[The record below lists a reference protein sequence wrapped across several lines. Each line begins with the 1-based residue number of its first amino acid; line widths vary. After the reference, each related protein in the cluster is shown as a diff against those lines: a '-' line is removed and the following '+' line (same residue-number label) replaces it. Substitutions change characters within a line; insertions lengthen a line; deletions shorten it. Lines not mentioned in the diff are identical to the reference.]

1 MGKWKNKSTF
11 NNSLKNKLHNI
22 LSGSLLVDFIKAIFL
37 LFLFLI
43 VLSTI
48 SYAQE
53 ESNLRTYWI
62 NSSQDTLVL
71 DSLSIIPGTVSFFP
85 EKPDSFY
92 IDYTKGLY
100 YYTSVSTLD
109 SIRISYRTF
118 SLRLDAPVYHKEM
131 AIIDEEITFS
141 KPSFIY
147 TVPSHES
154 GLITVDGL
162 QKSGN
167 ISRGILAGNTRNV
180 SVTSDLN
187 LQLSGKIAENVE
199 ILASITDKNIPIQ
212 PEGNTQQLQDFDK
225 IFIQVFNNDFKL
237 IAGDY
242 EMINTSAHFLKYN
255 KKNLGLS
262 FELSKKDKNQ
272 NVYGISSAAALSK
285 GKFARNEI
293 QGQES
298 LQGPYRLRGNQ
309 NESFIIVLSGTERVY
324 IDGIL
329 LERGSNKDYIINYN
343 AAEITFTPKIL
354 ITKDKRIAVEFQ
366 YSDKNYFRS
375 LVQAGSTFQGKK
387 TSAFVNVYS
396 EQDAKNQ
403 SLQQSLSDEDK
414 AILASVGN
422 QTDDAINKAIDSTG
436 YDENRVMYALI
447 DSLGYDTVFITSTD
461 PTIAHYQLSF
471 SQLNQGN
478 GDYLQGNFT
487 ANGRTFYW
495 IAPDTINGFIVHKG
509 NYAPVRK
516 LIAPSSHQMISA
528 GGVFKPDELTNFRG
542 ELSYTHLDP
551 NTFSSIDNDL
561 NNAWG
566 ANIEASRKVKL
577 TSKGD
582 AKNELEIFGEY
593 EYVSKRFKPIERFRT
608 VEFHRD
614 WNILNLNDSLSQQYF
629 EAGLGYNNSKWATI
643 KYAFRNFQTEGE
655 YSGNKN
661 VLGLSLNPGIVSIDF
676 KASRLSSQETEY
688 NSKFYRHIT
697 LVKIRLPRFTIG
709 VEDLFEDNHKNEKDS
724 LSSKSYRFYDYKAFL
739 ESSDKSKNSW
749 RVFAGQRFDWQVF
762 SQLEKSTVA
771 TNIGAEYHFLKS
783 RVHRF
788 NTRLNF
794 RELRLEN
801 DSISSNIKPESN
813 LLGRLEYVLNA
824 GRGSVNWNVFYEIGS
839 GLDQL
844 REYYYQEVNTG
855 LGVYEWIDLNQ
866 DGIKDLN
873 EFFISQN
880 PTLANYILVYTPNN
894 NYIRVYNAQF
904 SQNLR
909 LNPEVIWREKKGML
923 KFLSRFSTQTQ
934 YSINKKTQNDELAS
948 AYNPFYNPNL
958 DSSLMSFSNTLRNTI
973 FFNRSYTKYSME
985 YTFLNNK
992 VKSLLLNGFQTIG
1005 KLSNF
1010 IKVRWNITQKYTLIF
1025 SGDFGEEFSA
1035 SDFLDDRNYLI
1046 YFQTFVPEFRF
1057 QPSPSFRISINGDLT
1072 TKSNSDSELNQKA
1085 DIIGLGLETRYNIVS
1100 KGSMFA
1106 NINLSNIN
1114 YAGPENTPSQVEM
1127 LETLR
1132 PGLNLTWSLTW
1143 QWNITRYLQLSMN
1156 YNGKKSE
1163 LSKVIHVGGVD
1174 LRAFF

>member
-1 MGKWKNKSTF
+1 MKIAYPAF
-11 NNSLKNKLHNI
+11 FI
-22 LSGSLLVDFIKAIFL
+22 LSFL
-37 LFLFLI
+37 LFLPLI
-43 VLSTI
+43 NQ
-48 SYAQE
+48 AQD
-53 ESNLRTYWI
+53 ESNFHSTWI
-62 NSSQDTLVL
+62 KPSSDTLVL
-71 DSLSIIPGTVSFFP
+71 DSLSIIPGTINYFP
-85 EKPDSFY
+85 KEPSSIF
-92 IDYTKGLY
+92 IDYSKGLY
-100 YYTSVSTLD
+100 YYAPEANIDSV
-109 SIRISYRTF
+109 RISYRTF
-118 SLRLDAPVYHKEM
+118 SIRLDTPVYHKEQN
-131 AIIDEEITFS
+131 IIDEEIS
-141 KPSFIY
+141 LQQPSFIY
-147 TVPSHES
+147 TIPSDES
-154 GLITVDGL
+154 GLISVNGL

-262 FELSKKDKNQ
+262 FQLNKKGKNQ
-272 NVYGISSAAALSK
+272 NNYGISSAAALSK
-285 GKFARNEI
+285 GKFSRNEI

-298 LQGPYRLRGNQ
+298 LQGPYRLTGNQ

-324 IDGIL
+324 IDGRL

-343 AAEITFTPKIL
+343 SAEIIFTPKIL

-375 LVQAGSTFQGKK
+375 LVQAGSTFESKK
-387 TSAFVNVYS
+387 ISAFINVYS

-403 SLQQSLSDEDK
+403 SLQQSLSDQDK

-422 QTDDAINKAIDSTG
+422 ETEKAINKAIDSTG

-447 DSLGYDTVFITSTD
+447 DSLGYDTVFKVSTD
-461 PTIAHYQLSF
+461 PNIAHYQLSF
-471 SQLNQGN
+471 SQLTQGN
-478 GDYLQGNFT
+478 GDYLQGDFT

-495 IAPDTINGFIVHKG
+495 LAPDTINGLIIHNG

-516 LIAPSSHQMISA
+516 LIAPSTHQMISA
-528 GGVFKPDELTNFRG
+528 GSTFKPDEFSEIRG

-551 NTFSSIDNDL
+551 NTFSAIDNNQ
-561 NNAWG
+561 NNSWA
-566 ANIEASRKVKL
+566 ANVEGSRIIKL
-577 TSKGD
+577 ASKGEI
-582 AKNELEIFGEY
+582 KNELEVFGEY
-593 EYVSKRFKPIERFRT
+593 EYVAKRFKAIERFRS
-608 VEFHRD
+608 VEFNRD
-614 WNILNLNDSLSQQYF
+614 WNILNFNDSLAQQF
-629 EAGLGYNNSKWATI
+629 WEAGIGFNNSKWANI
-643 KYAFRNFQTEGE
+643 SYSFKNFQAEDE
-655 YSGNKN
+655 YNGKKN
-661 VLGLSLNPGIVSIDF
+661 TIGFVLNPGIVDIRFNGSH
-676 KASRLSSQETEY
+676 LSSEEFAS
-688 NSKFYRHIT
+688 NSSFYRHKTIA
-697 LVKIRLPRFTIG
+697 KIILKPFSIG
-709 VEDLFEDNHKNEKDS
+709 VEDEFEDNIKNQNDS
-724 LSSKSYRFYDYKAFL
+724 LLSRSYRFYDYKAFI
-739 ESSDKSKNSW
+739 ESADESVNNWKIY
-749 RVFAGQRFDWQVF
+749 AGQRIDWQVL
-762 SQLEKSTVA
+762 SGLERSTLA
-771 TNIGAEYHFLKS
+771 TNIGAEYHFLKN

-788 NTRLNF
+788 NTRLNY
-794 RELRLEN
+794 RELKLEN
-801 DSISSNIKPESN
+801 DSIATILKPESN
-813 LLGRLEYVLNA
+813 LLGRLEYILNA

-844 REYYYQEVNTG
+844 REYFYQEVNTG
-855 LGVYEWIDLNQ
+855 IGVYEWIDLND

-873 EFFISQN
+873 EFFVSSN

-894 NYIRVYNAQF
+894 NYVRVYNAQF

-909 LNPEVIWREKKGML
+909 LNPEVIWREKTGAL

-934 YSINKKTQNDELAS
+934 YSINKKTQNDDLTN

-958 DSSLMSFSNTLRNTI
+958 DSSLMSFSNTVRNTI

-985 YTFLNNK
+985 YTYLNNN

-1005 KLSNF
+1005 KISNF
-1010 IKVRWNITQKYTLIF
+1010 IKIRWNITQKYTLIF

-1035 SDFLDDRNYLI
+1035 SDFLSDRNYTI
-1046 YFQTFVPEFRF
+1046 FYQTFVPEFRF
-1057 QPSPSFRISINGDLT
+1057 QPSPAFRISINGNLT
-1072 TKSNSDSELNQKA
+1072 KKANSDTELNQKA

-1106 NINLSNIN
+1106 NIQLSNID
-1114 YAGPENTPSQVEM
+1114 YTGPENTPSQVEM
-1127 LETLR
+1127 LETLL

-1163 LSKVIHVGGVD
+1163 TANAVHVGGVD
-1174 LRAFF
+1174 IRAFF